1 MAADTAHAW
10 CSRVSER
17 GRTSPHQ
24 PARERTVLRAPPP
37 TDGVAFLTSFTA
49 FFAAVL
55 ACAQAMELRFGG
67 E

>member
-1 MAADTAHAW
+1 
-10 CSRVSER
+10 
-17 GRTSPHQ
+17 
-24 PARERTVLRAPPP
+24 LRAPPP